1 MVTEHL
7 SSSERRAQ
15 ILGEA
20 TRVFAQRGFEGT
32 TSAALA
38 RSCGVSEALLYKL
51 FQTKKQLFTAMI
63 EHKLASWEP
72 LRVDPETERPLLE
85 ILTRLV
91 RQVFERVAADPD
103 FVRLLR
109 YSELQESE
117 FKRTFHEARGR
128 RLVDELSALFA
139 HRAEQGEL
147 RADLDP
153 TLSATSFLCSTWH
166 YAAGVKVFGHGD
178 LYPDADDEQVAQF
191 IASLYA
197 RGLAA

>member
-1 MVTEHL
+1 MVREHL
-7 SSSERRAQ
+7 KSDERRAQ

-38 RSCGVSEALLYKL
+38 RGCGVSEALLYKL

-63 EHKLASWEP
+63 EYKLASWEP
-72 LRVDPETERPLLE
+72 LRVDPETDQPLLE
-85 ILTRLV
+85 VLTRLV

-103 FVRLLR
+103 FVRLMR
-109 YSELQESE
+109 YSELQGSE

-128 RLVDELSALFA
+128 RLVEELGALLA
-139 HRAEQGEL
+139 RRSEQGEL

-178 LYPDADDEQVAQF
+178 LYPDVDDEQVTQF